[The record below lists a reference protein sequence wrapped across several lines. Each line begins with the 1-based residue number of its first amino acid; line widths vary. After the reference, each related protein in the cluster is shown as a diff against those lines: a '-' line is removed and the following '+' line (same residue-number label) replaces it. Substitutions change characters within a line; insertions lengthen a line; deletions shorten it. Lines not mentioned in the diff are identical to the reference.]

1 MISLPRSQLYTYSP
15 AASHSLRASVYI
27 PCTEYRSMRFP
38 SIPTFIRTFSVY
50 NFASIRALPASY
62 RGIQSPF
69 LRNTTILSMPT
80 IPFIGSIFSKPK
92 DMTNYPVKKSD
103 DEWQVVLSPRAFEVI
118 REKDTQSSYDST
130 FDQHMPSEGV
140 YVCST
145 VLQSYY
151 PSIPQI
157 MVSPELKKKT
167 SLTIISLTALPSL

>member
-1 MISLPRSQLYTYSP
+1 MMISLPRSQLYTYSP

-50 NFASIRALPASY
+50 NFASIRALPVSY

-80 IPFIGSIFSKPK
+80 IPFIGSLFSQPK
-92 DMTNYPVKKSD
+92 DMTDYPVKKGTS
-103 DEWQVVLSPRAFEVI
+103 EWQAQLSPEAFRVI
-118 REKDTQSSYDST
+118 RQKGTQGAYGST

-140 YVCST
+140 YVCSAFPPT
-145 VLQSYY
+145 VFRHRSASNGRCILLRLIYR
-151 PSIPQI
+151 
-157 MVSPELKKKT
+157 
-167 SLTIISLTALPSL
+167 